1 MSSILSHV
9 SAIALQ
15 AQQLREELMR
25 DEPRF
30 ALLQELERIQA
41 RFQKGAGGEP
51 EVTVAVASRPYAAPA
66 VRKSRADPNSLRQR
80 VIAAVEEF
88 LAGKTTPTPVADI
101 YNHVVGLGLEIGGR
115 DPRSNLSATLWKAGP
130 FQAQGRAGWMLRS
143 SQNNEAADTNQQ
155 GGTSTASV
163 EPRLISEETHP
174 VTPVNPVRG
183 GGG

>member
-15 AQQLREELMR
+15 AQHLREELMR

-41 RFQKGAGGEP
+41 RFQKGASGES
-51 EVTVAVASRPYAAPA
+51 EVTVAAASRPYAAPA

-101 YNHVVGLGLEIGGR
+101 YDHVVGLGLKIGGR

-130 FQAQGRAGWMLRS
+130 FKAQGRAGWVLRA
-143 SQNNEAADTNQQ
+143 SQNNEAADSQLPT
-155 GGTSTASV
+155 GSAASV